1 MKGRRLFAAAPS
13 SSHSQ
18 TDGRLGW
25 LLTFSDLVCLMLA
38 FFVLLNAFSKQDTEK
53 AGAVLQGLEKRFVS
67 GAPVSSIGLLDEA
80 VSSRDGST
88 ILPSQ
93 FRQHIGTIVERDL
106 PIEQVQELE
115 QGRRFAVVVKR
126 GDLFSLDG
134 KLLVRRQA
142 VIDRIADAL
151 RRHPD
156 GVSYE
161 LEVRL
166 ASAQRPGLADEA
178 GRLVEAGH
186 LAASL
191 VASGAPRPAVS
202 VAIEQGDPEK
212 LRLIF
217 NIRVVDEA
225 PVRLDQPGSAP

>member
-1 MKGRRLFAAAPS
+1 MMGRRLFTAAPS
-13 SSHSQ
+13 PSHSE
-18 TDGRLGW
+18 TDGRLAW

-38 FFVLLNAFSKQDTEK
+38 FFVLLNAFSRQDTAK
-53 AGAVLQGLEKRFVS
+53 TGKVLQGLEKRFVS
-67 GAPVSSIGLLDEA
+67 TAPVSSIGMLDEA

-93 FRQHIGTIVERDL
+93 FRQHIGTIVARDL
-106 PIEQVQELE
+106 PVEQVQELD
-115 QGRRFAVVVKR
+115 QGRRFALVVDR
-126 GDLFSLDG
+126 GSLFTLDG
-134 KLLVRRQA
+134 RLLPARQD

-161 LEVRL
+161 LETRL
-166 ASAQRPGLADEA
+166 ASPQRPGLADES

-191 VASGAPRPAVS
+191 VASGAPAAAVS
-202 VAIEQGDPEK
+202 VAIEQGNPEK

-217 NIRVVDEA
+217 NIRVTDEA
-225 PVRLDQPGSAP
+225 PVRLDQPGGAP